1 MVKSQQDSR
10 WLHHVPAN
18 DAALPRP
25 ALRRGRDERSSLLEG
40 RGEGLSPRAVRVE
53 TAPHPE
59 CCAIRPLPAKERGEV
74 TLQAQ
79 FVFATLGGAAV
90 VTNDVASSIAGP
102 NGVGMVMRKGTRMRV
117 PAIGTKAI
125 SIRRSVA
132 RYLITGRSGM

>member
-1 MVKSQQDSR
+1 MLVVSM
-10 WLHHVPAN
+10 
-18 DAALPRP
+18 
-25 ALRRGRDERSSLLEG
+25 SLLCSLAPLL
-40 RGEGLSPRAVRVE
+40 RGEGLSPRVVSAE
-53 TAPHPE
+53 TPLTRRYAPTSKSKLRSS
-59 CCAIRPLPAKERGEV
+59 RPREERGEV

-79 FVFATLGGAAV
+79 FVFATRGGRAD

-102 NGVGMVMRKGTRMRV
+102 NGVGIVMRKGTRTRV